1 MPKAFAILAIFL
13 PILPIPKIPNLVP
26 VNCFPIKKSAA
37 HFQFETFAASMP
49 SGALLHAPK
58 INKIPISAVASVK
71 TSGVFVTMIFFFFA
85 ASKSIFPNPTA
96 KFDSILTLSGNL
108 FIVSASNLSVRA
120 DKIPSQPTLSC
131 INFS

>member
-1 MPKAFAILAIFL
+1 MFSYQVIGRP
-13 PILPIPKIPNLVP
+13 
-26 VNCFPIKKSAA
+26 FPIRAFSS
-37 HFQFETFAASMP
+37 FNTLRGS
-49 SGALLHAPK
+49 STSPK
-58 INKIPISAVASVK
+58 INRIPISAVASVK
-71 TSGVFVTMIFFFFA
+71 TSGVLVTMIFLFFA

-120 DKIPSQPTLSC
+120 DKIPSQPALNC